1 MNSVNTLN
9 AITRSL
15 RENQRYQSVLLNDLQ
30 RQIDDLRSE
39 LATKVSFTI
48 GTSQTY
54 TTAVNLDTS
63 NYED

>member
-1 MNSVNTLN
+1 MNPVNTLN

-15 RENQRYQSVLLNDLQ
+15 RENQRYQSILLNDLQ

-54 TTAVNLDTS
+54 TTILTLDTDK
-63 NYED
+63 YAE

>member
-1 MNSVNTLN
+1 MNYMNTLD